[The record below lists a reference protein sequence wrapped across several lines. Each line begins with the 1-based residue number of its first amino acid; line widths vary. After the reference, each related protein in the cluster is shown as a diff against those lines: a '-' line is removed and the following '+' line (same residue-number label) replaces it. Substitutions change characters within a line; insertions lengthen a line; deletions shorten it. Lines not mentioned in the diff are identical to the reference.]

1 MRTCYLSNRS
11 HWVHIDDQM
20 SEIKQTCILVFSQGS
35 VLGPML
41 FNLYVSDIYKIAFQ
55 IQLQWLFSMQMTPT
69 FIKAAV
75 LLILLNPQRVWTL
88 FLKLQVRGLPSHIWR
103 STPTK
108 TKSMLLSTSRM
119 ARVHRLREISLDLKI
134 SEEGL
139 ERVEQTKL
147 FGVHLQEL
155 LKWDQHPKQ
164 LVWKSCYG
172 SLSVSRKVFAHFNL
186 RKYLAQ
192 ALVLS
197 KIDYC
202 ESCILTFTACWNTC
216 SDYSSQQQPLPGDDM
231 CGTLACL
238 N

>member
-1 MRTCYLSNRS
+1 MVLAVISTAFDTVHNAPKTELFSLGFSKNFLRWLTCYLSNRS

-20 SEIKQTCILVFSQGS
+20 SKIKQTCILLFSQGS

-88 FLKLQVRGLPSHIWR
+88 FLKLQARGLPSHIWR

-119 ARVHRLREISLDLKI
+119 ARSCSPL
-134 SEEGL
+134 
-139 ERVEQTKL
+139 T
-147 FGVHLQEL
+147 
-155 LKWDQHPKQ
+155 WD
-164 LVWKSCYG
+164 
-172 SLSVSRKVFAHFNL
+172 
-186 RKYLAQ
+186 
-192 ALVLS
+192 
-197 KIDYC
+197 
-202 ESCILTFTACWNTC
+202 
-216 SDYSSQQQPLPGDDM
+216 
-231 CGTLACL
+231 
-238 N
+238 